1 MSAKHDLVEDFPQHA
16 ARIHDMKVRDHHF
29 ARLYAEY
36 DDLQHEI
43 RRINADIEPAG
54 DERIEQLK
62 GRRVHLKDEMYRML
76 EEDAR
81 R

>member
-1 MSAKHDLVEDFPQHA
+1 MSAKHDLAEDFPQHA
-16 ARIHDMKVRDHHF
+16 ARIHEMKVQDHHF

-43 RRINADIEPAG
+43 RNINAEIEPAG

-62 GRRVHLKDEMYRML
+62 GRRVHLKDEMYRLL